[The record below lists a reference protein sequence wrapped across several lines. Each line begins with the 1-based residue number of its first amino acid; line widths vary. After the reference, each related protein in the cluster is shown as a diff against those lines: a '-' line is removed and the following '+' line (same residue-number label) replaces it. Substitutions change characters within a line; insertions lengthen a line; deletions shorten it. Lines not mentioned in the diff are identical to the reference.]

1 MKLSRSYVLAI
12 LIAALITAWIASGV
26 LFDGPAGEDAPSVAE
41 SDAMNAADDLLKVRA
56 ARFVAESRVSH
67 ITVRGRTEAVRK
79 VQVRSETNG
88 TVVAVPVEEGSVVKE
103 GDVLCELSLN
113 ARDARMAEAEAVMR
127 QRWLEYDAAEK
138 LAAKGHRSQTQ
149 VAAARAAYDAAR
161 ANVKQME
168 VELANTKVRA
178 PYNGILETR
187 HVEIGDYMQAGSP
200 CATVVDMN
208 PFLVVGQVSETDV
221 SKIEPGTVGT
231 AKLVSGQ
238 TVEGII
244 RYIGKTADEATRT
257 FRVEMEIPNDE
268 LTLRDGVTTEMV
280 IPSHAIEAHRIPPA
294 ILTLNDQGDVGVRT
308 VDAESR
314 VHFTPVRVLEDTRE
328 GVWVAGLPKEIT
340 IITVGQDFVTEGQTV
355 DVTIEKPEGM
365 AS

>member
-1 MKLSRSYVLAI
+1 M
-12 LIAALITAWIASGV
+12 
-26 LFDGPAGEDAPSVAE
+26 
-41 SDAMNAADDLLKVRA
+41 
-56 ARFVAESRVSH
+56 
-67 ITVRGRTEAVRK
+67 
-79 VQVRSETNG
+79 
-88 TVVAVPVEEGSVVKE
+88 
-103 GDVLCELSLN
+103 
-113 ARDARMAEAEAVMR
+113 
-127 QRWLEYDAAEK
+127 
-138 LAAKGHRSQTQ
+138 
-149 VAAARAAYDAAR
+149 
-161 ANVKQME
+161 
-168 VELANTKVRA
+168 
-178 PYNGILETR
+178 
-187 HVEIGDYMQAGSP
+187 EIGDYMQAGSP

-280 IPSHAIEAHRIPPA
+280 IPSHAIETHRIPPA